1 MKERRAVMAAGL
13 FAALLTAAAI
23 VLLAGQ
29 SPAAASALSRD
40 ARGWLAA
47 RRYLEAR
54 GGHVTLVDQG
64 LETPAVGGVLV
75 LAFPWQESGWDDP
88 QAAIDRWLQG
98 GGTIVFAYAGERF
111 DRAES
116 MVAEVLD
123 LQWDEPRGRPPLNP
137 VRWREFARQ
146 EWRLSPQGGG
156 EGARP
161 MRIPVPRRVPRM
173 PAGATALASNGD
185 RLPVAFRF
193 TRWRGSVVVL
203 PAAGFSNARIGEP
216 GNADLL
222 ETLRQDL
229 GDRWSFDEF
238 HHGLRA
244 PLTAAET
251 GPQRILTLY
260 LMQVLFVYALVV
272 VAVIHRF
279 GPAAGEPAVTTGSAA
294 GVLVGL
300 GVLHARLGH
309 EREAARLLLERA
321 RELDPR
327 LPLPVGEDAET
338 SDLLAL
344 ARRVGAAQSG
354 KGKTA

>member
-1 MKERRAVMAAGL
+1 MRERRAIAVAGL
-13 FAALLTAAAI
+13 SAALLTAAAI
-23 VLLAGQ
+23 VLLAGKT
-29 SPAAASALSRD
+29 PAASSALSRD
-40 ARGWLAA
+40 GRGWLAA
-47 RRYLEAR
+47 RRYLEVK
-54 GGHVTLVDQG
+54 GCHVTLIDHG
-64 LETPAVGGVLV
+64 LDRAGGGGVLV
-75 LAFPWQESGWDDP
+75 LAFPWQEAGWDDVD
-88 QAAIDRWLQG
+88 AAIDRWLQR
-98 GGTIVFAYAGERF
+98 GGTVVFAYAGEGYQRS
-111 DRAES
+111 ES
-116 MVAEVLD
+116 MLAEALE
-123 LQWDEPRGRPPLNP
+123 LEWDEARGRPPLNP

-146 EWRLSPQGGG
+146 EWPLSPEAAGD
-156 EGARP
+156 GARP
-161 MRIPVPRRVPRM
+161 IRIPAPRRVPRM
-173 PAGATALASNGD
+173 PRGATVLASNGE
-185 RLPVAFRF
+185 RVPVAFRF
-193 TRWRGSVVVL
+193 PRWRGSVVVL
-203 PAAGFSNARIGEP
+203 PAAAFSNARLGEP

-238 HHGLRA
+238 HHGLRE

-279 GPAAGEPAVTTGSAA
+279 GPAATEPAVTTGSAA

-309 EREAARLLLERA
+309 QREAARLLLERA

-327 LPLPVGEDAET
+327 LPLPEAEDAET
-338 SDLLAL
+338 ADLLSL